1 MFILIDKIIFIFF
14 QIPKLRC
21 FSLKTVIDEDL
32 EFLYLKWLLNNVN
45 YVEKL
50 QVYLKNEQ
58 KYKLIPGEIW
68 KSLIDAN
75 FIRQYCLPD
84 TIINLIHFDFYICS
98 ECQLSLDDLEEIINS
113 FKIHSFFISHQWTNV
128 KCLFDPI
135 MSCQHVVSC
144 FCNKFQFSQNLICVS
159 PLYGKPLYLSFYL
172 FLEWLND
179 LYSNV
184 SCIRV
189 EQGK

>member
-1 MFILIDKIIFIFF
+1 M
-14 QIPKLRC
+14 
-21 FSLKTVIDEDL
+21 
-32 EFLYLKWLLNNVN
+32 EFLYLKWLLNSVN

-50 QVYLKNEQ
+50 QIYLRNEQ
-58 KYKLIPGEIW
+58 KNILIRAEIW

-84 TIINLIHFDFYICS
+84 TTINLIHFDFYICS
-98 ECQLSLDDLEEIINS
+98 ECQLTLEDMEKIIHS
-113 FKIHSFFISHQWTNV
+113 FQIHSFFASHQWTNV

-135 MSCQHVVSC
+135 MSCQHIISC
-144 FCNKFQFSQNLICVS
+144 FCNKFQLSKNPLYPRS
-159 PLYGKPLYLSFYL
+159 LYGKALHLSFYL
-172 FLEWLND
+172 FLQRFND
-179 LYSNV
+179 FYSNV